1 VKVSTSGDC
10 FFLKRINQVP
20 WFTSQWRISYVP
32 YMSPEEMRARADEC
46 ERLAESLGPDSAE
59 IRQNL
64 FVIAT
69 QWRRLAENGKV
80 HAKAIPATGLT
91 WVQTG

>member
-1 VKVSTSGDC
+1 
-10 FFLKRINQVP
+10 
-20 WFTSQWRISYVP
+20 
-32 YMSPEEMRARADEC
+32 MSPEEMRARADEC